1 MDVYIGLYYGS
12 LSINEIMKT
21 VRRVTVGQDWTGQV
35 RRSELMNSSFFFQL
49 YDNGVPSMS
58 VNNLEGQ

>member
-21 VRRVTVGQDWTGQV
+21 LGGYGRAGLNWTGAAFGV
-35 RRSELMNSSFFFQL
+35 DEFLPSFSNCMIMAFSL
-49 YDNGVPSMS
+49 CG
-58 VNNLEGQ
+58 L

>member
-21 VRRVTVGQDWTGQV
+21 VRRYGRAGLDWTGAA
-35 RRSELMNSSFFFQL
+35 F
-49 YDNGVPSMS
+49 GVDEFLLLFPII
-58 VNNLEGQ
+58 